1 MNFTHSSDTD
11 NSLNQSE
18 ASERQQQARIR
29 SQKNLITC
37 QNNHEKRQKAL
48 TEQQKLLITQRNSLR
63 KLRKEREKL
72 IRLLASAKTVM
83 DSEGSALQS
92 VLKWGD
98 LHFNPATHEATYAG
112 QPLNLTAKECCLLEL
127 FLKKGS
133 CILKRDEILQRLW
146 QPEEMPHEETIK
158 AHIKHLRR
166 KLQAVGAPADLI
178 ETVYGVG
185 YRLQNSPPRP

>member
-1 MNFTHSSDTD
+1 MNFTHTSDTD
-11 NSLNQSE
+11 NSLNQSKD
-18 ASERQQQARIR
+18 SERQQKARLR
-29 SQKNLITC
+29 SQKNRILS
-37 QNNHEKRQKAL
+37 QKKHEERQKVL
-48 TEQQKLLITQRNSLR
+48 TEQKKLLKTQRNSLI
-63 KLRKEREKL
+63 KLRQEREKL
-72 IRLLASAKTVM
+72 IRLLASAKTLM
-83 DSEGSALQS
+83 CSEGSALQPMLS
-92 VLKWGD
+92 RGD
-98 LHFNPATHEATYAG
+98 LHFNPATFEATYAA

-127 FLKKGS
+127 FLKQGR
-133 CILKRDEILQRLW
+133 CILRRDEILQRLW